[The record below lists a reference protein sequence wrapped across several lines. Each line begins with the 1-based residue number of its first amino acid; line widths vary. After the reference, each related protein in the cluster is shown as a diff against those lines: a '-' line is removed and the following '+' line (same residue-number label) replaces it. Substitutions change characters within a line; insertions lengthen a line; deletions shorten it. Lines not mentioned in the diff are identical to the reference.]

1 MKKTLSLKNAP
12 QIYGGIVERLKA
24 TPPPA
29 ARHEQNGGEW
39 SAHAPEDTNV
49 LIASAQRRD
58 GRTTTA
64 LGLAL
69 ATAIAKPRQRV
80 LLVDLDQRSGG
91 LQRLLGHRRTAK
103 AAGIVD
109 VIQGRSDMAGAV
121 QPTSLPNLHFMSCG
135 SQRLNVPE
143 DCQSEGLRQILAEI
157 RTRYDYA
164 FFDSPALGEHVEARL
179 LSEVMDR
186 VVLVIRSDRSHKEDV
201 LAARRQLPEH
211 KLVGAIVNDCR
222 QPVPSFVARR
232 L

>member
-1 MKKTLSLKNAP
+1 LMKKTLSVKNAP

-29 ARHEQNGGEW
+29 ARHEQHGGEW
-39 SAHAPEDTNV
+39 STPEDTNV

-109 VIQGRSDMAGAV
+109 VIQGRSDMADAV
-121 QPTSLPNLHFMSCG
+121 QIG
-135 SQRLNVPE
+135 R
-143 DCQSEGLRQILAEI
+143 A
-157 RTRYDYA
+157 
-164 FFDSPALGEHVEARL
+164 HV
-179 LSEVMDR
+179 
-186 VVLVIRSDRSHKEDV
+186 
-201 LAARRQLPEH
+201 
-211 KLVGAIVNDCR
+211 
-222 QPVPSFVARR
+222 
-232 L
+232 